1 MDFKIPVM
9 KKILM
14 FCIVSI
20 WFLPIRAQ
28 FDTYFENKTLRIDY
42 VHSGDDSTEL
52 YAIDELIE
60 ESLWG
65 GSKTNLIDTF
75 NYGNYKF
82 IAYDKASGKVIFT
95 RYYCAMFDEWR
106 STPEA
111 KTTTK
116 AFSETICMP
125 YPKSTIKTEFYS
137 RDRKN
142 IWVKKFEYVI
152 DPSSYFIST
161 EKRNRSSSFKVVY
174 NGLSSK
180 KVDIVIIPDGY
191 TQEEMAKFKKDCDR
205 FAGYILGAS
214 PYKENK
220 DKLNIWGIEVPS
232 FDSGTDIPGDNIWKN
247 TAVGTTFY
255 TFDSERYLMTYDN
268 KTLRDVA
275 SNAPYDQIF
284 ILVNTSKYGGGGI
297 YNLYF
302 TCAADNEYSDYVCTH
317 ELGHEFAGL
326 GDEYYDSEVPTENL
340 YPKDVEPWEP
350 NLTTLTNFD
359 KKWKS
364 MLGKDVP
371 TPTPATDKYK
381 DVVGVFEG
389 GGYEAKGVYRPMQDC
404 SMKSISYDNFCPVCK
419 KSIQAM
425 IDFYTK

>member
-1 MDFKIPVM
+1 MRNIIFI
-9 KKILM
+9 
-14 FCIVSI
+14 
-20 WFLPIRAQ
+20 FLLFAATYFRAAAQ
-28 FDTYFENKTLRIDY
+28 FDNYFENKTLRIDY
-42 VHSGDDSTEL
+42 VHSGNDTTES
-52 YAIDELIE
+52 YAIDELRE
-60 ESLWG
+60 ESMWG

-75 NYGNYKF
+75 NYGSYKF
-82 IAYDKASGKVIFT
+82 IAYDKASGKVIFQ
-95 RYYCAMFDEWR
+95 RNFCAMFDEWKA
-106 STPEA
+106 TPEA
-111 KTTTK
+111 KTTCK

-125 YPKSTIKTEFYS
+125 YPKDIIKTEFYS

-142 IWVKKFEYVI
+142 NWVKKFEYVI
-152 DPSSYFIST
+152 DPKSYFISH
-161 EKRNRSSSFKVVY
+161 EKKNRSSSFKIVY
-174 NGLSSK
+174 NGDPAK
-180 KVDIVIIPDGY
+180 KIDIVIIPDGY
-191 TQEEMAKFKKDCDR
+191 TRQQMDKFKKDCSR

-220 DKLNIWGIEVPS
+220 DKINIWGIEALSV
-232 FDSGTDIPGDNIWKN
+232 DSGTDIPGENIWKN

-268 KTLRDVA
+268 KTLHDVA
-275 SNAPYDQIF
+275 ANAPYDNIF

-297 YNLYF
+297 YNLYY

-326 GDEYYDSEVPTENL
+326 GDEYYDSSVPTEDL

-350 NLTTLTNFD
+350 NLTTLVSFY
-359 KKWKS
+359 KKWKN
-364 MLGKDVP
+364 MLSSDIPV
-371 TPTPATDKYK
+371 PTPATDKYK
-381 DVVGVFEG
+381 GTLGVFEG
-389 GGYEAKGVYRPMQDC
+389 GGYESKGVYRPMFDC